1 MQSDNKEVVDLYIP
15 RKCMAT
21 NKLIHPKDHASV
33 HINIADVDENG
44 VITGKSQSVTI
55 GGYMRRRGY
64 ADCAL
69 NRLFHDRGLLS
80 FNK

>member
-1 MQSDNKEVVDLYIP
+1 MQNEDGRVVDLYVP

-33 HINIADVDENG
+33 HINVAQVDENG
-44 VITGKSQSVTI
+44 VMTGQVDSVTI
-55 GGYMRRRGY
+55 GGYMRRRGF

-69 NRLFHDRGLLS
+69 NRLFHERGLLS
-80 FNK
+80 FKK